1 MYLAQ
6 RVRRHGGR
14 SAGLTWLGA
23 AGGAG
28 AAADGE
34 AAARWEPERLLP
46 GDVEVDEHPGV
57 GEQLAEARHLGA
69 RGAAQGRA
77 ARRRGA
83 LGRLEV
89 RRARQHFL
97 QARHERVRQARGG
110 GGGARVRTDGRG
122 GAGSRE
128 DEEEEDEH
136 GGATHPERA
145 RDDGSAPSRS
155 I

>member
-1 MYLAQ
+1 MYLRE
-6 RVRRHGGR
+6 RVRRHGRR
-14 SAGLTWLGA
+14 STGLTWLGA

-28 AAADGE
+28 AAADRE
-34 AAARWEPERLLP
+34 AAARREPERLLP

-57 GEQLAEARHLGA
+57 GEQLAQARHLGA

-89 RRARQHFL
+89 RRARQHLL

-110 GGGARVRTDGRG
+110 RGGGGARVHTDGRG

-128 DEEEEDEH
+128 DEEEEGEEH
-136 GGATHPERA
+136 GGATHRGRA
-145 RDDGSAPSRS
+145 RDDGSAPS
-155 I
+155 